1 MTYLGKATADEV
13 VAACEA
19 GALEL
24 AAALSPMLGAT
35 VEVAVGQAGHFDP
48 ESMTGGELDGPGLM
62 VLLNLEGSAALLA
75 LPESSGLLPDWYDQ
89 PDAAGEKVL
98 ATLAKEL
105 GALVLPE
112 AYAPE
117 GFKAAH
123 VANLAA
129 AVASGGVAAGAG
141 VLPLQLSAPS
151 GGQATLTLIWP
162 ADSPG
167 DVFAAPTPAKSPAAP
182 PPNAPVSA
190 PAESEFDG
198 AGMPYSV
205 DELPNYS
212 RSLLRIKV
220 PVIVT
225 LAESKQPIGR
235 IIELGPGTIIQFD
248 KSCEE
253 MLSMQVGEQLVAEG
267 EAVKVGDKFGIRLTA
282 LRMPGERFN
291 PVRKG

>member
-1 MTYLGKATADEV
+1 M
-13 VAACEA
+13 
-19 GALEL
+19 
-24 AAALSPMLGAT
+24 P
-35 VEVAVGQAGHFDP
+35 
-48 ESMTGGELDGPGLM
+48 GGELDGPGLM
-62 VLLNLEGSAALLA
+62 VLLNLEGSAALLT
-75 LPESSGLLPDWYDQ
+75 LPEVSGLLPDWYDQ
-89 PDAAGEKVL
+89 PDAAGQKIL

-105 GALVLPE
+105 GAMVLPE

-123 VANLAA
+123 VANLAK
-129 AVASGGVAAGAG
+129 AVVRGGVTDGAG
-141 VLPLQLSAPS
+141 VLPLQLTAPS
-151 GGQATLTLIWP
+151 GEQGTLTLIWP

-167 DVFAAPTPAKSPAAP
+167 DVFPAPTPAKSAAP
-182 PPNAPVSA
+182 PPPKAPAPASA

-282 LRMPGERFN
+282 LRLPGERFK
-291 PVRKG
+291 PVRKR

>member
-1 MTYLGKATADEV
+1 MTYLGKAAAEEV
-13 VAACEA
+13 VAACQA
-19 GALEL
+19 GAVEL
-24 AAALSPMLGAT
+24 GAALAPLLGAT
-35 VEVAVGQAGHFDP
+35 VEVAVGEPGRLDA
-48 ESMTGGELDGPGLM
+48 ESMADGEWDGPGLI
-62 VLLNLEGSAALLA
+62 VLLNREGSAALLT
-75 LPESSGLLPDWYDQ
+75 LPESCGLLPDWYGE
-89 PDAAGEKVL
+89 PDATGQSVL
-98 ATLAKEL
+98 GAMAQEL
-105 GALVLPE
+105 GMLVLPE

-117 GFKAAH
+117 GFKAAR

-129 AVASGGVAAGAG
+129 AIARGGVADGAG
-141 VLPLQLSAPS
+141 TVPLRLTAPS
-151 GGQATLTLIWP
+151 GEQATLNMIWP
-162 ADSPG
+162 ADSPT
-167 DVFAAPTPAKSPAAP
+167 DVFAAPPAAKSAAP
-182 PPNAPVSA
+182 PPKA
-190 PAESEFDG
+190 PAPADDDFDG

-205 DELPNYS
+205 DELPTYS